1 MITGYNTDVPH
12 SDVVFHV
19 QTEDKGIASAF
30 IESLVYVGGQ
40 VLAKKRTSYKSALDA
55 GEGKKRI
62 VEMMDQQHRLTIA
75 EIQSGKYDS
84 QVPGAKAAESSMSA
98 EEFLKDPKV
107 TPEVEVEVEHL
118 PTPEPTRQVT
128 TSEAESPTLDRIIMD
143 YLNSESE
150 QEALILMMD
159 ADHEFGLGETVAL
172 RFRTKGSL
180 SGQSVPGTRISVK
193 MISTA
198 VEPAT
203 LAQGE
208 TNAEGDLRLS
218 VDIPALRRGS
228 SALIVTAS
236 SAIGTAEIKQL
247 L

>member
-1 MITGYNTDVPH
+1 
-12 SDVVFHV
+12 
-19 QTEDKGIASAF
+19 
-30 IESLVYVGGQ
+30 
-40 VLAKKRTSYKSALDA
+40 DA
-55 GEGKKRI
+55 PDG
-62 VEMMDQQHRLTIA
+62 
-75 EIQSGKYDS
+75 
-84 QVPGAKAAESSMSA
+84 
-98 EEFLKDPKV
+98 
-107 TPEVEVEVEHL
+107 
-118 PTPEPTRQVT
+118 
-128 TSEAESPTLDRIIMD
+128 ESPTLDQIIMD

-159 ADHEFGLGETVAL
+159 AEHEFALGETVEL
-172 RFRTKGSL
+172 HFRTKGSL
-180 SGQSVPGTRISVK
+180 SGQVVPGTRISVK
-193 MISTA
+193 MISTV

>member
-84 QVPGAKAAESSMSA
+84 QVPGGKAAESSMSA

-107 TPEVEVEVEHL
+107 APEVEVEHL
-118 PTPEPTRQVT
+118 PTTEPTRQVT
-128 TSEAESPTLDRIIMD
+128 TSEAESPTLDQIIMD

-159 ADHEFGLGETVAL
+159 ADHEFALGETVAL

-180 SGQSVPGTRISVK
+180 SGQAVPGTRISVK
-193 MISTA
+193 MIST
-198 VEPAT
+198 VVGPAT

-208 TNAEGDLRLS
+208 TNAGGELKLS
-218 VDIPALRRGS
+218 VTIPALQRGS

>member
-40 VLAKKRTSYKSALDA
+40 ILAKKRTSYKSVHAA

-62 VEMMDQQHRLTIA
+62 VELMDKQHRLTIA
-75 EIQSGKYDS
+75 EIQSGKYDHR
-84 QVPGAKAAESSMSA
+84 VPGAKSAHTTSA
-98 EEFLKDPKV
+98 EDLLEQP
-107 TPEVEVEVEHL
+107 TAGPEVEVEHFPV
-118 PTPEPTRQVT
+118 
-128 TSEAESPTLDRIIMD
+128 SEAPRRVDSPAGEGPTLDQIIMD

-159 ADHEFGLGETVAL
+159 AAHEFGLGETVEL
-172 RFRTKGSL
+172 HFRTKGSL
-180 SGQSVPGTRISVK
+180 SGQAIAGTRISVK
-193 MISTA
+193 MISTV

-208 TNAEGDLRLS
+208 TDAEGELRLS
-218 VDIPALRRGS
+218 VDIPALQRGS

>member
-12 SDVVFHV
+12 ADVVFHV
-19 QTEDKGIASAF
+19 QTEDKGLASAF

-40 VLAKKRTSYKSALDA
+40 ILAKKRTSYKSALDS

-62 VEMMDQQHRLTIA
+62 VELMDQQHRLTIA
-75 EIQSGKYDS
+75 EIQSGKYDN
-84 QVPGAKAAESSMSA
+84 QVPGAKAAESSMGA
-98 EEFLKDPKV
+98 GDFLEEPTA
-107 TPEVEVEVEHL
+107 TPEVKVEHL
-118 PTPEPTRQVT
+118 SAPEPTARVD
-128 TSEAESPTLDRIIMD
+128 APVGESQTLDQIIMD

-159 ADHEFGLGETVAL
+159 SDHEFALGETVAL
-172 RFRTKGSL
+172 HFRTKGSL
-180 SGQSVPGTRISVK
+180 SGQAVPGTRISIK
-193 MISTA
+193 MISTV

-208 TNAEGDLRLS
+208 TDGSGELRLS
-218 VDIPALRRGS
+218 VAIPALQRGS

>member
-12 SDVVFHV
+12 SGVVFHV

-40 VLAKKRTSYKSALDA
+40 ILAKKRTSYKSALEA
-55 GEGKKRI
+55 GDSKKQI
-62 VEMMDQQHRLTIA
+62 VELMDRQHRLTIA
-75 EIQSGKYDS
+75 EIQSGKYDK
-84 QVPGAKAAESSMSA
+84 QVPGARSAQSSMNA
-98 EEFLKDPKV
+98 EEFLKQP
-107 TPEVEVEVEHL
+107 TAPEVEVEHL
-118 PTPEPTRQVT
+118 SPPEPSRRND
-128 TSEAESPTLDRIIMD
+128 APDGESPTLDQIIMD

-159 ADHEFGLGETVAL
+159 AEHEFALGETVEL
-172 RFRTKGSL
+172 HFRTKGSL
-180 SGQSVPGTRISVK
+180 SGQVVPGTRISVK
-193 MISTA
+193 MISTV

>member
-19 QTEDKGIASAF
+19 QTEDKGMASAF

-55 GEGKKRI
+55 GEGKKQI
-62 VEMMDQQHRLTIA
+62 VALMDRQHRLTIA
-75 EIQSGKYDS
+75 EIHSGKYD
-84 QVPGAKAAESSMSA
+84 QRIPGAKAADSA
-98 EEFLKDPKV
+98 SGVEAILEQPTS
-107 TPEVEVEVEHL
+107 TPDVQVEHL
-118 PTPEPTRQVT
+118 PAGQAPQPVDAPG
-128 TSEAESPTLDRIIMD
+128 SEGPTLDQIIMD

-159 ADHEFGLGETVAL
+159 ADQEFALGETVAL

-180 SGQSVPGTRISVK
+180 SGQVVPGTRVSVK
-193 MISTA
+193 VISTTA
-198 VEPAT
+198 EPAT

-208 TNAEGDLRLS
+208 TDAEGELRLS
-218 VDIPALRRGS
+218 VTIPAFQQGS

>member
-12 SDVVFHV
+12 SGVVFHV

-40 VLAKKRTSYKSALDA
+40 ILAKKRTSYKSALEA
-55 GEGKKRI
+55 GDSKKQI
-62 VEMMDQQHRLTIA
+62 VELMDRQHRLTIA
-75 EIQSGKYDS
+75 EIQSGKYDK
-84 QVPGAKAAESSMSA
+84 QVPGARSAQSSMNA
-98 EEFLKDPKV
+98 EEFLEQP
-107 TPEVEVEVEHL
+107 TAPEVEVEHL
-118 PTPEPTRQVT
+118 SPPEPSRRID
-128 TSEAESPTLDRIIMD
+128 APDGESPTLDQIIMD

-159 ADHEFGLGETVAL
+159 AEHEFALGETVEL
-172 RFRTKGSL
+172 HFRTKGSL
-180 SGQSVPGTRISVK
+180 SGQVVPGTRISVK
-193 MISTA
+193 MISTV

>member
-40 VLAKKRTSYKSALDA
+40 VLAKKRTSYKIALES

-62 VEMMDQQHRLTIA
+62 VELMDQQHRLTIA

-84 QVPGAKAAESSMSA
+84 LIPGAKAAESSMSP
-98 EEFLKDPKV
+98 EELLEHP
-107 TPEVEVEVEHL
+107 TEAPEVEVEHL
-118 PTPEPTRQVT
+118 STPEPTRRADT
-128 TSEAESPTLDRIIMD
+128 PPGESPTLDQIIMD

-159 ADHEFGLGETVAL
+159 SDHEFALGETVVL
-172 RFRTKGSL
+172 HFRTKGSL
-180 SGQSVPGTRISVK
+180 SGQAVPGTQISVK
-193 MISTA
+193 MISTV

-203 LAQGE
+203 LARGE
-208 TNAEGDLRLS
+208 TNGEGELHLS
-218 VDIPALRRGS
+218 VDIPALQRGS

-236 SAIGTAEIKQL
+236 STIGTAEIKQL

>member
-12 SDVVFHV
+12 SGVVFHV
-19 QTEDKGIASAF
+19 QTEDKGLASAF

-40 VLAKKRTSYKSALDA
+40 VLAKKRTSYKSAIDA
-55 GEGKKRI
+55 GEGKQRI
-62 VEMMDQQHRLTIA
+62 VELMDQQHRLTIA
-75 EIQSGKYDS
+75 EIQSGKYNH
-84 QVPGAKAAESSMSA
+84 QIPGVKAAESALSDQQRLEQTLSS
-98 EEFLKDPKV
+98 P
-107 TPEVEVEVEHL
+107 EVEVEHL
-118 PTPEPTRQVT
+118 TTAEPTRQVA
-128 TSEAESPTLDRIIMD
+128 TSDGEGPTLDQIIMD

-159 ADHEFGLGETVAL
+159 SDHEFALGETVAL

-180 SGQSVPGTRISVK
+180 SGQPVPGTRISVK
-193 MISTA
+193 MISTV

-203 LAQGE
+203 LARGE
-208 TNAEGDLRLS
+208 TNASGELGLS
-218 VDIPALRRGS
+218 VTIPALQRGS

>member
-40 VLAKKRTSYKSALDA
+40 ILAKKRTSYKSALEA
-55 GEGKKRI
+55 GDSKKQI
-62 VEMMDQQHRLTIA
+62 VELMDRQHRLTIA
-75 EIQSGKYDS
+75 EIQSGKYD
-84 QVPGAKAAESSMSA
+84 QKVPGAKSSMNA
-98 EEFLKDPKV
+98 EEILEQP
-107 TPEVEVEVEHL
+107 TAPEVEVEVEHL
-118 PTPEPTRQVT
+118 SPPEPSRRID
-128 TSEAESPTLDRIIMD
+128 APDGESPTLDQIIMD

-159 ADHEFGLGETVAL
+159 AEHEFALGETVEL
-172 RFRTKGSL
+172 HFRTKGSL
-180 SGQSVPGTRISVK
+180 SGQVVPGTRISVK
-193 MISTA
+193 MISTV

-218 VDIPALRRGS
+218 VDIPALQRGS

>member
-12 SDVVFHV
+12 ADAVFHV
-19 QTEDKGIASAF
+19 QTEDKGLASAF

-62 VEMMDQQHRLTIA
+62 VELMDQQHRLTIA
-75 EIQSGKYDS
+75 EIKSGKYDG
-84 QVPGAKAAESSMSA
+84 QIPGAKLAESAMSA
-98 EEFLKDPKV
+98 EERLEQP
-107 TPEVEVEVEHL
+107 TASPEVEIEHL
-118 PTPEPTRQVT
+118 AIPEPTRQVAT
-128 TSEAESPTLDRIIMD
+128 AEEESPTLDQIIMD

-159 ADHEFGLGETVAL
+159 ADHEFALGETVAL

-180 SGQSVPGTRISVK
+180 SGEAVPGTRISVK
-193 MISTA
+193 MISTV

-208 TNAEGDLRLS
+208 TNAAGELGLS
-218 VDIPALRRGS
+218 VSIPALQRGS

-236 SAIGTAEIKQL
+236 SSIGTAEIKQL

>member
-12 SDVVFHV
+12 ADAVFHV
-19 QTEDKGIASAF
+19 QTEDKGLASAF

-40 VLAKKRTSYKSALDA
+40 VLAKKRTSYKSAVDA

-62 VEMMDQQHRLTIA
+62 VELMDQQHRLTIA
-75 EIQSGKYDS
+75 EIKSGKYDR
-84 QVPGAKAAESSMSA
+84 QIPGGKQTESSMSA
-98 EEFLKDPKV
+98 EEILEQP
-107 TPEVEVEVEHL
+107 TASPEVEIEHL
-118 PTPEPTRQVT
+118 PTPEPTSQVAT
-128 TSEAESPTLDRIIMD
+128 AEGDSPTLDQIIMD

-159 ADHEFGLGETVAL
+159 ADHEFALGETVAL
-172 RFRTKGSL
+172 SFRTKGSL
-180 SGQSVPGTRISVK
+180 SGQAVPGTRISVK
-193 MISTA
+193 MISTV

-208 TNAEGDLRLS
+208 TDAEGELGLS
-218 VDIPALRRGS
+218 VSIPALQRGS

-236 SAIGTAEIKQL
+236 SGIGTAEIKQL

>member
-12 SDVVFHV
+12 SGVVFHV
-19 QTEDKGIASAF
+19 QTEDKGLASAF

-40 VLAKKRTSYKSALDA
+40 VLAKKRTSYKSAIDA

-62 VEMMDQQHRLTIA
+62 VELMDRQHRLTIA
-75 EIQSGKYDS
+75 EIQSGKYS
-84 QVPGAKAAESSMSA
+84 HQIPGAKAAESAMSDRQRL
-98 EEFLKDPKV
+98 EQPSSS
-107 TPEVEVEVEHL
+107 PEVKIEHL
-118 PTPEPTRQVT
+118 TAAEPTRQVV
-128 TSEAESPTLDRIIMD
+128 TSEGESPTLDQIIMD

-159 ADHEFGLGETVAL
+159 ADHEFALGETVAL

-180 SGQSVPGTRISVK
+180 SGQAVPGTRISVK
-193 MISTA
+193 MISTV

-203 LAQGE
+203 LARGE
-208 TNAEGDLRLS
+208 TDASGELGLS
-218 VDIPALRRGS
+218 VTIPALQRGS

>member
-12 SDVVFHV
+12 ADAVFHV
-19 QTEDKGIASAF
+19 QTEDKGLASAF

-40 VLAKKRTSYKSALDA
+40 VLAKKRTSYKSAVDA

-62 VEMMDQQHRLTIA
+62 VELMDQQHRLTIA
-75 EIQSGKYDS
+75 EIKSGKYDR
-84 QVPGAKAAESSMSA
+84 QIPGGKQTESSMSA
-98 EEFLKDPKV
+98 EEIMEQP
-107 TPEVEVEVEHL
+107 TASPEVEIEHL
-118 PTPEPTRQVT
+118 PTPEPTSQVAT
-128 TSEAESPTLDRIIMD
+128 AEGDSPTLDQIIMD

-159 ADHEFGLGETVAL
+159 ADHEFALGETVAL
-172 RFRTKGSL
+172 SFRTKGSL
-180 SGQSVPGTRISVK
+180 SGQAVPGTRISVK
-193 MISTA
+193 MISTV

-208 TNAEGDLRLS
+208 TDAEGELGLS
-218 VDIPALRRGS
+218 VSIPALQRGS

>member
-12 SDVVFHV
+12 ADVVFHV
-19 QTEDKGIASAF
+19 QTEDKGLASAF

-55 GEGKKRI
+55 GDGKKRI
-62 VEMMDQQHRLTIA
+62 VELMDQQHRLTIA
-75 EIQSGKYDS
+75 EIKSGKYDG
-84 QVPGAKAAESSMSA
+84 QIPGAKQAGSSMSA
-98 EEFLKDPKV
+98 EDLLEQPTA
-107 TPEVEVEVEHL
+107 TPEVEIEHL
-118 PTPEPTRQVT
+118 PAPDPTRQVAA
-128 TSEAESPTLDRIIMD
+128 AEGDSPTLDQIIMD

-159 ADHEFGLGETVAL
+159 ADHEFALGQTVAL

-180 SGQSVPGTRISVK
+180 SGQPVPGTRISVK
-193 MISTA
+193 MISTV

-208 TNAEGDLRLS
+208 TNAEGELGLS
-218 VDIPALRRGS
+218 VSIPALQRGS

>member
-12 SDVVFHV
+12 ADVVFHV

-40 VLAKKRTSYKSALDA
+40 VLAKKRTSYKSALEA
-55 GEGKKRI
+55 GEGKKQI
-62 VEMMDQQHRLTIA
+62 VELMDQQHRLTIA
-75 EIQSGKYDS
+75 EIQSGKYDN
-84 QVPGAKAAESSMSA
+84 QVPGAKAAQSSMSA
-98 EEFLKDPKV
+98 EVLPEQP
-107 TPEVEVEVEHL
+107 TAAPEVEVEHMPPL
-118 PTPEPTRQVT
+118 DPTRRVD
-128 TSEAESPTLDRIIMD
+128 APGGESPTLDQIIMD

-159 ADHEFGLGETVAL
+159 ADQEFALGETVSL
-172 RFRTKGSL
+172 NFRTKGSL
-180 SGQSVPGTRISVK
+180 SGQAVPGTRISIK
-193 MISTA
+193 LIST
-198 VEPAT
+198 VVGPAT

-208 TNAEGDLRLS
+208 TNAEGELRLS
-218 VDIPALRRGS
+218 VDIPPLQRGS